1 MAHTLLLADD
11 SATIQRV
18 VELTF
23 ASEDIDVVTVGD
35 GTRAIEAIER
45 DEPDIVLVDVSM
57 PGRDGY
63 EVASFVRS
71 DPARDRIPVVL
82 LTGAFEP
89 LDESRCDA
97 IGRHEVLVKPF
108 EPRQVIGKVREL
120 LELSPADAAEAP
132 AVVAAATAL
141 ATDPSETVDRA
152 VPSAEVVEA
161 AETVAAAET
170 VEAAETVVPGAPVAD
185 APDAAVADAAARA
198 DASAPAVEAAAA
210 APAEAPPGEPVE
222 PVPSEPPAAPAEKAA
237 GEVGEPAAPLSGK
250 AVSGAGVSVP
260 PAGAGGSV
268 LAEAFSTFLAVEQG
282 ADPPALAEADT
293 GADSGNPGPEWQV
306 PDALIDE
313 LVERVVER
321 MSETVVR
328 DTVAE
333 VVSRIGERLARDES
347 TRVTSGS
354 E

>member
-45 DEPDIVLVDVSM
+45 DEPDIVLLDVSM

-132 AVVAAATAL
+132 AVDAAAKAL
-141 ATDPSETVDRA
+141 ATDPSETVDT
-152 VPSAEVVEA
+152 A
-161 AETVAAAET
+161 AFSAET
-170 VEAAETVVPGAPVAD
+170 VEAAETAAAVEVAETADAEAVVPD
-185 APDAAVADAAARA
+185 ASVADAAAPA
-198 DASAPAVEAAAA
+198 DASAPAREAAAA
-210 APAEAPPGEPVE
+210 APTEATPVE
-222 PVPSEPPAAPAEKAA
+222 QVASVPSGPPASTAETAA
-237 GEVGEPAAPLSGK
+237 EVGESTAPLSGE
-250 AVSGAGVSVP
+250 AVSGAGVRIP
-260 PAGAGGSV
+260 PPGAGGSV

-282 ADPPALAEADT
+282 ADPPALAAADT
-293 GADSGNPGPEWQV
+293 GADAGNAGPELQV
-306 PDALIDE
+306 PDAMIDE

-333 VVSRIGERLARDES
+333 VVSRIGERLAREEG
-347 TRVTSGS
+347 TRVTSGG